1 MVPLNRGQTWPP
13 GFPHWVKKITNY
25 KWKRCP
31 SDFHFLI
38 TSTLEPNEILKI
50 NSYAITPE
58 IPHPIQWVYFYIF
71 DDILWSRRKDWQKHL
86 SFLIIWHESFPN
98 QISPESSSWLRW
110 LPVNCFPK
118 DGGYLHLPTIKHS
131 HSGAAKERSSCVSW
145 KYGKRA
151 DSRLQFHSKR
161 LLRGIW
167 L

>member
-13 GFPHWVKKITNY
+13 GFSYWVKKIPNY

-50 NSYAITPE
+50 NNYTITPE
-58 IPHPIQWVYFYIF
+58 IPHPIHWVYFYTF
-71 DDILWSRRKDWQKHL
+71 NDILWSRREGGQKHL

-98 QISPESSSWLRW
+98 ELSPESSSWLRW
-110 LPVNCFPK
+110 LSVNCFPK
-118 DGGYLHLPTIKHS
+118 DVGYLHLPTIKHS
-131 HSGAAKERSSCVSW
+131 YSGADKERSSCVSW
-145 KYGKRA
+145 KHGKRA
-151 DSRLQFHSKR
+151 DSILQFHSKR

-167 L
+167 F